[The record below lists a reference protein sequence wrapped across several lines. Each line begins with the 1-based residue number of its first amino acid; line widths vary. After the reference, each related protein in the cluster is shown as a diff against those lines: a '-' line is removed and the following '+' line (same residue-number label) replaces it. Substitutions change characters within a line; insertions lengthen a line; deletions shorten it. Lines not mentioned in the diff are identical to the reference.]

1 MNGILKT
8 LVFSFLVLINF
19 SETNACSKN
28 QLRQI
33 TYDSSDVMFVG
44 KITGFVGP
52 IESAKIRNQLYG
64 LEIELINSIYF
75 PYGKGIF
82 QVFPLSVSSD
92 CKPTSYELNDL
103 ESYYPLGSEIRIIG
117 SSFSRIDSTLSKD
130 EDGKNRIVCF
140 LLLGEHWPSIK
151 YDHPFFEEQE
161 LIDFKNLDKMKK
173 ELEEYISNHPDST
186 NSLMIWSFGS
196 LKYWYF
202 LKGLYN
208 LNSAKSEDEK
218 YAILSK
224 IIYFYYTEHRAQQVA
239 EHYIKSKKKQ
249 KKLLK
254 LYKENH
260 KNL

>member
-8 LVFSFLVLINF
+8 LLVVFLVLINF
-19 SETNACSKN
+19 SKTNACSKL
-28 QLRQI
+28 QIRQI
-33 TYDSSDVMFVG
+33 TYDPSDVMFVG
-44 KITGFVGP
+44 KIIGFVGP
-52 IESAKIRNQLYG
+52 FESVNIRNQLYG

-82 QVFPLSVSSD
+82 QVFPLGVSSD
-92 CKPTSYELNDL
+92 CKPTSYELSDL
-103 ESYYPLGSEIRIIG
+103 ELYYPLGSEIRIIG
-117 SSFSRIDSTLSKD
+117 SLFSRIDSTQS
-130 EDGKNRIVCF
+130 EDKNGNNRIVCF

-151 YDHPFFEEQE
+151 YDHPIFEEHE
-161 LIDFKNLDKMKK
+161 LVDFRNLNKMKK
-173 ELEEYISNHPDST
+173 ELDEYISNNPDST
-186 NSLMIWSFGS
+186 NSLMTWSFDN

-208 LNSAKSEDEK
+208 LNLAKLEDEK
-218 YAILSK
+218 YAIISK
-224 IIYFYYTEHRAQQVA
+224 IIYFYYTEQRAQQVV
-239 EHYIKSKKKQ
+239 EHYIKSKKMQ